1 MGREPSR
8 ARYGAHPSPQR
19 LDLKAYSVSRSQPET
34 TARPSAWWAS
44 PYLLLVLPPLFWAG
58 NAVVGRVAVA
68 DISPLA
74 LSAVRWA
81 LAILILLPFTAR
93 AVLRQWPIV
102 RARWKSIAVLGILS
116 AGLYNL
122 FLYMAL
128 ETTTAINVTLL
139 NTSMPMTIVL
149 VSWIWLRER
158 PSRGGIA
165 GILLSMLGVAV
176 VVGRGDPSVLM
187 GLEVH
192 AGDGLMLLAVVVW
205 SLYSV
210 GLRAHPTGLTAG
222 AMLTVQMFA
231 GLCFL
236 LPFYAI
242 EAATIGSPIP
252 LTWSMA
258 LVFLYVS
265 TGPSIGAFYFWNRGV
280 AESGASTA
288 GLYINLLPVFT
299 AILAVI
305 FLGESLEWFH
315 GFGLILIFSGILLGT
330 VGSRKGRRA
339 S

>member
-1 MGREPSR
+1 MSSSQT
-8 ARYGAHPSPQR
+8 SP
-19 LDLKAYSVSRSQPET
+19 
-34 TARPSAWWAS
+34 TATKTVHWWAS
-44 PYLLLVLPPLFWAG
+44 PYLMLVMPPLFWAG

-74 LSAVRWA
+74 LSVVRWS
-81 LAILILLPFTAR
+81 LAILILLPFTAS
-93 AVLRQWPIV
+93 AVLNQWPVV
-102 RARWKSIAVLGILS
+102 RAKWKSIAVLGILS

-158 PSRGGIA
+158 PSAGGIA
-165 GILLSMLGVAV
+165 GILLSMMGVLV

-192 AGDGLMLLAVVVW
+192 AGDGLMLLAVLVW

-210 GLRAHPTGLTAG
+210 GLRAHPPGLTAG
-222 AMLTVQMFA
+222 AMLTVQMMA

-236 LPFYAI
+236 APLYAV
-242 EAATIGSPIP
+242 EAATVGSSIP
-252 LTWSMA
+252 MTWGMA
-258 LVFLYVS
+258 LVFLYVA

-280 AESGASTA
+280 AEAGASTA

-305 FLGESLEWFH
+305 FLGESLYWFH
-315 GFGLILIFSGILLGT
+315 GAGLVLIFSGILLGT
-330 VGSRKGRRA
+330 LGARRRRRA
-339 S
+339 RGN